1 MYYRLYIQA
10 GQTNSSL
17 YRLEFMLYNR
27 FLWFVFPFL
36 MGRNLFRAE
45 EPSQPRRKRR
55 SDNELISHGLII
67 IYSRQRISSH
77 IFFSKFSS
85 CSIRLIYATLWTRR
99 RIRRYFQPVRKK
111 KKDYQRKEG
120 KRVIIFE
127 MFCNKWWKRN
137 STRKNWANKRR
148 ETRHTEE
155 DYLEHNMSNCVHILK
170 WKRDPG

>member
-99 RIRRYFQPVRKK
+99 RRRRYFQPVRKK
-111 KKDYQRKEG
+111 KKIIREKKENG
-120 KRVIIFE
+120 SSYLKCFAI
-127 MFCNKWWKRN
+127 KWKRN
-137 STRKNWANKRR
+137 SKRKNWANRKRK
-148 ETRHTEE
+148 TRHTEE